1 MESHP
6 VQLRIDSYTHPQ
18 RIHVLIRVALL
29 CAIAAVGCSSVYW
42 VLYLALPALVALR
55 IIQTSSERY
64 LTEDAP
70 RIVRVLRWLAS
81 AYAYLWLL
89 TDVLPTSARQP
100 RRPGDR
106 PRRPANPCLRVAA
119 NHLRAARAGAAAG
132 ACRWRSAL
140 LWLAGAVVILVRQ
153 TMPAAIADFIT
164 FTVRFQ
170 LRLAAYHLS
179 LVDKV
184 SVLREP
190 ASGRRRGRRRK
201 VMNPGSTIADAMTGM
216 PVATGASRPL
226 SVARELMERY
236 KIRHLPVVDLG
247 RLVGIVSGPRPRS
260 LAGPSGRRAPTPS
273 PSRG

>member
-70 RIVRVLRWLAS
+70 RIVHVLRWLAS

-89 TDVLPTSARQP
+89 TDVLPTSHGSPVDLEIAP
-100 RRPGDR
+100 AGRPTPG
-106 PRRPANPCLRVAA
+106 
-119 NHLRAARAGAAAG
+119 
-132 ACRWRSAL
+132 SAL
-140 LWLAGAVVILVRQ
+140 LRIIYGLPALVLLLVLSMAVGLLWLVGAVVILVRQ
-153 TMPAAIADFIT
+153 TMPVAIADFIT

-179 LVDKV
+179 LVD
-184 SVLREP
+184 
-190 ASGRRRGRRRK
+190 
-201 VMNPGSTIADAMTGM
+201 
-216 PVATGASRPL
+216 
-226 SVARELMERY
+226 RY
-236 KIRHLPVVDLG
+236 P
-247 RLVGIVSGPRPRS
+247 SFES
-260 LAGPSGRRAPTPS
+260 L
-273 PSRG
+273 SRGAVAEEGGRS